1 MVSSAAH
8 PMQGQWIR
16 ERAYASRPSGSSVRL
31 HADTG
36 CTKREGRV
44 QSLTVGLWRGGPR
57 LHFCRHGSLSFSRS
71 LSLPTARIKK
81 ILPAVRSS
89 FSSNKSQKKKQK
101 KNTASQT
108 SAERDVQRSFDM
120 QEGKK
125 RESSLVFLSCSWI
138 KNTHTNTH
146 TNNAQVE
153 LQREQKC

>member
-101 KNTASQT
+101 KKHCKSNVCRTRCSEIFWHAG
-108 SAERDVQRSFDM
+108 
-120 QEGKK
+120 GKK
-125 RESSLVFLSCSWI
+125 TGVLTRVFIVQLN
-138 KNTHTNTH
+138 KKHTHKHTH
-146 TNNAQVE
+146 E
-153 LQREQKC
+153 